1 MICFQ
6 VNDGYFV
13 HFFSP
18 AELKPLKKHAIF
30 VLDVSG
36 SMDGRKIEQL
46 REAMIAIL
54 SDLKEGDYFNLIA
67 FSSEVKVDNRS
78 AISLLIPRL

>member
-1 MICFQ
+1 MYVYQ

-18 AELKPLKKHAIF
+18 TELKPLKKYAIF

-46 REAMIAIL
+46 RDAMTSIL
-54 SDLKEGDYFNLIA
+54 DDLKDGDFFTLIT
-67 FSSEVKVDNRS
+67 FSSDVRVRC
-78 AISLLIPRL
+78 LV

>member
-1 MICFQ
+1 MQ

-13 HFFSP
+13 HFFAP
-18 AELKPLKKHAIF
+18 TNLKPLHKHVVF

-46 REAMIAIL
+46 KEAMQKIL
-54 SDLKEGDYFNLIA
+54 DDLNDGDYFNIIE
-67 FSSEVKVDNRS
+67 FSYSVKVM
-78 AISLLIPRL
+78 ITKPVVCV